1 MMLYVKITKEEALK
15 LGSRQ
20 YGLTSGKRNKE
31 TGERETIYFCS
42 NLVFIQNF
50 EREKEFIE
58 I

>member
-1 MMLYVKITKEEALK
+1 MLYVKITKEEAFK
-15 LGSRQ
+15 VGSKN
-20 YGLTSGKRNKE
+20 YGITSGKKNKE
-31 TGERETIYFCS
+31 TGLRETIYFCT